1 MTRAVLFDV
10 GNTLILASPRFW
22 LLPFLEER
30 GLKPRRDPKAAALAA
45 FRFYE
50 DHHLEAR
57 DLETALGL
65 WREFHRRLFTG
76 MGLEEHAEA
85 LSRELVENWRNPRF
99 WPVVP
104 GAEATLQALKERGYA
119 LAVVSNWDAT
129 LPEILE
135 VVGLRPYF
143 QHLSV
148 SALSGVA
155 KPDPR
160 LFQEAL
166 EALGVAPEEAVHVG
180 DSEADWV
187 GAKGVGVKPLL
198 FDPLGE
204 NPQALHRLEGVL
216 DYLP

>member
-1 MTRAVLFDV
+1 MVRAVLFDV

-166 EALGVAPEEAVHVG
+166 DALGVPPEEAVHVG
-180 DSEADWV
+180 DSEADLV
-187 GAKGVGVKPLL
+187 GAKEAGVRPLL

-204 NPQALHRLEGVL
+204 NSQALHRLEGVL

>member
-1 MTRAVLFDV
+1 MVRALTCDV

-22 LLPFLEER
+22 LLPLLEAR
-30 GLKPRRDPKAAALAA
+30 GLRPRGDVRKAALAA

-50 DHHLEAR
+50 ENHLKAR

-65 WREFHRRLFTG
+65 WREFHRRLLVG
-76 MGLEEHAEA
+76 MGLEDHAEA
-85 LSRELVENWRNPRF
+85 LSRELVARWKDPAT
-99 WPVVP
+99 WPLVP
-104 GAEATLQALKERGYA
+104 GAEATLKALKAKGYP

-135 VVGLRPYF
+135 VVGLGRYF
-143 QHLSV
+143 DHPSV
-148 SALSGVA
+148 GAVSGYA

-160 LFQEAL
+160 LFREAL
-166 EALGVAPEEAVHVG
+166 EALGVSPEEAVHVG
-180 DSEADWV
+180 DAEADLLGAEAV
-187 GAKGVGVKPLL
+187 GMRALL

-204 NPQALHRLEGVL
+204 NPKALPRLERVL